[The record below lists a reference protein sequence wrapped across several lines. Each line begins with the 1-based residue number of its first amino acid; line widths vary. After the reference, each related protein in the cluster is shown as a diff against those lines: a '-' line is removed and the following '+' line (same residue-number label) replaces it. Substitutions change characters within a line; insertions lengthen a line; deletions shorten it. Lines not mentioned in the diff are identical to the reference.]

1 MSPGDASLCWGHLGK
16 RGVGRGHL
24 GREGESGALALTL
37 TLAPRAAVARGCPL
51 GSLPL
56 CPLLCVLAGDFVTVT
71 HLNRDRDIRHG
82 RQVVRKVR
90 VCSVPAPSQNGWVR
104 EARRAG
110 GGAWGV
116 PAAREGG
123 RAWPLGGGEDS
134 GVQGPPRGSGHLGS
148 RCALASLGAAA
159 AGSCCSN
166 THREEDTAAC
176 ASPSSS
182 LEPVGGRQLDGS
194 KLPARSSP
202 SGGRVLKNIY
212 FY

>member
-1 MSPGDASLCWGHLGK
+1 MAGSGK
-16 RGVGRGHL
+16 RGERAVGLGASLLRG
-24 GREGESGALALTL
+24 
-37 TLAPRAAVARGCPL
+37 
-51 GSLPL
+51 
-56 CPLLCVLAGDFVTVT
+56 
-71 HLNRDRDIRHG
+71 
-82 RQVVRKVR
+82 
-90 VCSVPAPSQNGWVR
+90 
-104 EARRAG
+104 
-110 GGAWGV
+110 
-116 PAAREGG
+116 REGG

-159 AGSCCSN
+159 TGSCCSN

-194 KLPARSSP
+194 KPPARSSP